1 MEEYIWRRQNTVAQ
15 FIATQSLLDL
25 CGETERTPGSRV
37 GMQWRKQEEV
47 DLTGARDTDA
57 AEAKADADADGIEK

>member
-25 CGETERTPGSRV
+25 CGEIERTPGARV
-37 GMQWRKQEEV
+37 GMQWRKQEEI

-57 AEAKADADADGIEK
+57 AEAKADADGIEK